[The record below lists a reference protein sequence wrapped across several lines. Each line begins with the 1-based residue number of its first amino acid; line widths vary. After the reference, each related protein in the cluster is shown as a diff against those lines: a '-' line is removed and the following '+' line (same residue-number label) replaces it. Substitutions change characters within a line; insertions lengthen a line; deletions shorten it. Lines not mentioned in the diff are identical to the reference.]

1 MPRKRATA
9 KTPPSVEFDETQ
21 LHEWALR
28 HLNRYDASVQG
39 LRTTVLRKVRSNL
52 AKSDLD
58 EVERQRRL
66 SEARGVLDRLLER
79 FQGSGL
85 LDDGRLAGH
94 LVGLWR
100 EHGLS
105 ARAIRARLIAKG
117 FATGV
122 VEASLQITGDPRSKI
137 SAEAD
142 AAVAFARR
150 RRLGCFSGRPRDR
163 AADRRDLARMARAGF
178 DYDVAVAALNV
189 RVDDDTF

>member
-1 MPRKRATA
+1 MPRKLA
-9 KTPPSVEFDETQ
+9 KAKSPPIVEFDEAR

-39 LRTTVLRKVRSNL
+39 LRATVLRRVRSNL
-52 AKSDLD
+52 ARSDLD
-58 EVERQRRL
+58 EVERQKRL
-66 SEARGVLDRLLER
+66 SEAQRVLDPLLER

-85 LDDGRLAGH
+85 LDDGRLAVH

-100 EHGLS
+100 ERGLS
-105 ARAIRARLIAKG
+105 ARAIRARLMARG
-117 FATGV
+117 FASGV
-122 VEASLQITGDPRSKI
+122 VEASLQVAGEQRTRA

-150 RRLGCFSGRPRDR
+150 RKLGCFSGKPRDR
-163 AADRRDLARMARAGF
+163 ASDRRDLARMARAGF
-178 DYDVAVAALNV
+178 DYDVALAALNV